1 MTRWGAAICSLV
13 LVWPAAVLSP
23 GIPPV
28 RSFPRFAFNAGRQD
42 TSTTAKR
49 DPTAF
54 QWQLPRGLPVPRV
67 PADNPMSEAKVAL
80 GRSLFYD
87 RRLSGNGQFSCASCH
102 QQAKAFT
109 DGRAQAIGSTGG
121 RHARSAMS
129 LTNVAYNATF
139 GWADETLTTLET
151 QMAVPLF
158 NEHPVEMG
166 LRGREDEVVARFAS
180 SREDAARFRA
190 VFPGERPVTVENII
204 RAVAAFQRTLI
215 SGDSPVDRFLYR
227 DDRGALSGEA
237 QRGMQLFFSDRLRC
251 AACHGG
257 FNLSGDMVCEGAKP
271 RAMAPAFHNTGL
283 VDTQSTA
290 PGIDRGLF
298 EVTKN
303 AGDRGRFKAPT
314 LRNIGVTAPYM
325 HDGSIATLEEVIA
338 HYAVPGRPGTSP
350 SRMMRPFTLSTA
362 EVADLVAF
370 LNSLTDESFLKNPAF
385 ADPAAPAAR

>member
-1 MTRWGAAICSLV
+1 MTTWGAAVFSLV
-13 LVWPAAVLSP
+13 LVWPVAALSP
-23 GIPPV
+23 EAPP
-28 RSFPRFAFNAGRQD
+28 RRPLPLIAFHAGRQ
-42 TSTTAKR
+42 TSSTDAKR
-49 DPTAF
+49 HPTAF

-67 PADNPMSEAKVAL
+67 PADNPMSDAKVAL

-87 RRLSGNGQFSCASCH
+87 RRLSGNGQFACASCH
-102 QQAKAFT
+102 QQSKAFT

-158 NEHPVEMG
+158 NEHPIEMG
-166 LRGREDEVVARFAS
+166 LRGREDEVVARIAS
-180 SREDAARFRA
+180 RPEDVDRFRA
-190 VFPGERPVTVENII
+190 VFPGERPVTLENII
-204 RAVAAFQRTLI
+204 KAVAAFQRTLL

-227 DDRGALSGEA
+227 DDRAALSEEA
-237 QRGMQLFFSDRLRC
+237 QRGMKLYFSDSLRC

-257 FNLSGDMVCEGAKP
+257 FNLSGEVTFEGSTP
-271 RAMAPAFHNTGL
+271 RAPVFHNTGL
-283 VDTQSTA
+283 VDTQTTV

-303 AGDRGRFKAPT
+303 AGDRGRFRAPT

-350 SRMMRPFTLSTA
+350 SRMMRPFTLTAA
-362 EVADLVAF
+362 EVADVVAF

-385 ADPAAPAAR
+385 SDPSAVAR